1 MVLAPEPKVFTSKSK
16 LNIYEISC
24 ENVLNKQQVN
34 TASHPLP
41 AGTRCGYMECYS
53 LFLLQRPRARRLG
66 GRKGARHRPR
76 VNGDRG
82 LVLSDT
88 RTPAQCGDTGV
99 RGYLNND
106 ETVSHGQCRIPLYVC
121 TCQGIVKK
129 DNEKPSHLV
138 IFIGEIKQDCAV
150 IMRLCVSPTSQ

>member
-1 MVLAPEPKVFTSKSK
+1 MAPEAKVFTSKSK

-24 ENVLNKQQVN
+24 ENVINKQHVN

-41 AGTRCGYMECYS
+41 AWTRCGCFY
-53 LFLLQRPRARRLG
+53 LLQRPRARRLG

-76 VNGDRG
+76 VNGKRG

-88 RTPAQCGDTGV
+88 RTPAQC
-99 RGYLNND
+99 GYLNND

-129 DNEKPSHLV
+129 DNKKPSHLV

>member
-1 MVLAPEPKVFTSKSK
+1 MLFSESIAETK
-16 LNIYEISC
+16 
-24 ENVLNKQQVN
+24 
-34 TASHPLP
+34 
-41 AGTRCGYMECYS
+41 GT
-53 LFLLQRPRARRLG
+53 
-66 GRKGARHRPR
+66 KARHRPR
-76 VNGDRG
+76 VNGNRG